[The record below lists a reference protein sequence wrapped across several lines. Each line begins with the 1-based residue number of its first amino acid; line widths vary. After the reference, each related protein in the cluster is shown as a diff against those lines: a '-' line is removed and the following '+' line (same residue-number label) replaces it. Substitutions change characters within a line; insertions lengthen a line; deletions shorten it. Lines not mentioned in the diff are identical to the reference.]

1 MKKTYNKPQVEAVV
15 IKASTPLLSVSTP
28 DAGTAKVSVGG
39 DFSGS
44 ESDID

>member
-1 MKKTYNKPQVEAVV
+1 MKKIYNKPQVDVV
-15 IKASTPLLSVSTP
+15 EVKINNALLSVSTP